1 MSHIWNL
8 TREHLPCTNSKSV
21 LLQWQPVSCSVTYP
35 NEIRH
40 GYQQVSLLSTG
51 AIEEDELLM
60 WTDLFRVS
68 KCCLCVKQG
77 TESLRSSCSCVSY
90 PLMLACQSIKW
101 WGPVSHQGATHDC
114 LCLCVQK
121 FAPPRRQSPLRG
133 KDSSVRQKTRP
144 IHNDRCSVWLK
155 WMTAQCRK
163 LNSKYMWRHWCT
175 TGISVG
181 LQVQLVINNH
191 DT

>member
-1 MSHIWNL
+1 M
-8 TREHLPCTNSKSV
+8 P
-21 LLQWQPVSCSVTYP
+21 LQCQPVSYSVTYP

-60 WTDLFRVS
+60 CTDSFRVS

-77 TESLRSSCSCVSY
+77 AESLRSSCPCVSY
-90 PLMLACQSIKW
+90 PLTLACQSIKW

-114 LCLCVQK
+114 LCLHVQK

-133 KDSSVRQKTRP
+133 SDSSVRQKTAP
-144 IHNDRCSVWLK
+144 IHHDRCSVGLK
-155 WMTAQCRK
+155 QMTAQCRE
-163 LNSKYMWRHWCT
+163 LNSKYMWRHCYT
-175 TGISVG
+175 TGISIG
-181 LQVQLVINNH
+181 WS
-191 DT
+191 